1 MGIFELVKESVT
13 ARDVAE
19 FYGLKVN
26 RHGMACCPFHDDKH
40 PSFKV
45 DRYYYCF
52 GCGAKGDAIDYVAKL
67 FGLSLMDAALKICH
81 DFGLGDPQDRY
92 RERPYVRIR
101 TKPKK
106 SDEQIFK
113 ETEQH
118 TFRVLSDYYHQLKK
132 WEIEYAPK
140 SPDEEWH
147 PYFVE
152 ALREKTTVEYQLDT
166 LLEGDI
172 HDRAFLISD
181 CGRKVKSIAER
192 LQEFNKRR
200 DEEGKGSLRDSSK
213 KSKQF
218 IR

>member
-1 MGIFELVKESVT
+1 MNAFELVKVSVT

-45 DRYYYCF
+45 DRHYYCF
-52 GCGAKGDAIDYVAKL
+52 GCGAKGDAIDYVAKI
-67 FGLSLMDAALKICH
+67 FGLGLRESALKICH
-81 DFGLGDPQDRY
+81 DFGLGDPQEKC
-92 RERPYVRIR
+92 REIPYVRTR
-101 TKPKK
+101 AKPKK

-118 TFRVLSDYYHQLKK
+118 TFGVLSDYYHQLKK

-152 ALREKTTVEYQLDT
+152 ALREIPTVEYQLDT

-181 CGRKVKSIAER
+181 CGKKVNSIAKR
-192 LQEFNKRR
+192 LQEFKQRR
-200 DEEGKGSLRDSSK
+200 NEESKGSIRNPGSK
-213 KSKQF
+213 PGAF

>member
-1 MGIFELVKESVT
+1 MNAFELVKASVT

-19 FYGLKVN
+19 FYGLTVN
-26 RHGMACCPFHDDKH
+26 RQGMACCPFHDDKH

-45 DRYYYCF
+45 DKHYFCF
-52 GCGAKGDAIDYVAKL
+52 GCGVKGDAIDYVAKL
-67 FGLSLMDAALKICH
+67 FGLGLRDAALKICH
-81 DFGLGDPQDRY
+81 DFGLRDSQEQCRDI
-92 RERPYVRIR
+92 PYVRTR
-101 TKPKK
+101 GKPKK

-113 ETEQH
+113 ETEQY

-152 ALREKTTVEYQLDT
+152 ALREIPTVEYQLDT

-181 CGRKVKSIAER
+181 CGRRVKSIAGR

-200 DEEGKGSLRDSSK
+200 DEEGKGSLRDSGK